1 MIIGKFMKLIMR
13 NLSLQ
18 DRRDIG
24 MTDQIAGELIA
35 AYNRGFNDGYEC
47 GLKDWHLYEQD
58 MKKMREEEER
68 G

>member
-1 MIIGKFMKLIMR
+1 
-13 NLSLQ
+13 
-18 DRRDIG
+18 

-58 MKKMREEEER
+58 MKKMNDYWEAHEQDWEELILARQE
-68 G
+68 GYWDD

>member
-1 MIIGKFMKLIMR
+1 
-13 NLSLQ
+13 
-18 DRRDIG
+18 

-58 MKKMREEEER
+58 MKKMREEEEH